1 MKNNILLFVIAMLG
15 MLACNSVPQGMISG
29 NIEGAGGKTIVLNKV
44 EGKVATPMGQI
55 QMDDTGYYAF
65 DIQDLP
71 KGAYSLNIEN
81 RIILFVLDD
90 TEEAIVLNGDF
101 NSIAN
106 AEYELS
112 GSKTS
117 AEIQAL
123 MKKIMSQ
130 QMKPADYNA
139 LADSDNNPYVIATVL
154 LNYWPVS
161 RQNAAVHQKAM
172 TKLFN
177 YDQQSTVT
185 RTYAQALQR
194 VMPSPQQQQ
203 QRPQAPP
210 SLIKIGEAAPEI
222 DLPDP
227 NGKNRKLSD
236 LKGKVVIVDFWASWC
251 GPCRR
256 FGNPE
261 LVKLYNKHKGKK
273 FDIFNIALERTPT
286 NDRWLAAI
294 EQDKLVWPNHVID
307 RTREVSRIYG
317 ASRIPRTFLVDAN
330 GKIAAINPRGQ
341 VLEDAVS
348 KLLEEG

>member
-1 MKNNILLFVIAMLG
+1 MLLFVITLLG
-15 MLACNSVPQGMISG
+15 MMACNTIPQGMISG
-29 NIEGAGGKTIVLNKV
+29 NIAGAGGKTIVLNKIT
-44 EGKVATPMGQI
+44 GKSAAALGEI
-55 QMDDTGYYAF
+55 QMDNSGYYAF

-90 TEEAIVLNGDF
+90 SEEAITLNGDF
-101 NSIAN
+101 NNIAN
-106 AEYELS
+106 GEYELN
-112 GSKTS
+112 GSKAS
-117 AEIQAL
+117 AEMQTL
-123 MKKIMSQ
+123 MKKIMSR
-130 QMKPADYNA
+130 QMTPADFTA
-139 LADSDNNPYVIATVL
+139 LADTDNNPYVIATIL
-154 LNYWPVS
+154 LNYWPLS

-177 YDQQSTVT
+177 YDQQSPFSMS
-185 RTYAQALQR
+185 YAQAVQK
-194 VMPSPQQQQ
+194 VAAPPQQQQ
-203 QRPQAPP
+203 RQRRPAPP
-210 SLIKIGEAAPEI
+210 SLVKIGEVAPEI

-227 NGKNRKLSD
+227 DGKNRKLSD

-273 FDIFNIALERTPT
+273 FDIFNVALERTPT

-294 EQDKLVWPNHVID
+294 EKDKLVWPNHVID
-307 RTREVSRIYG
+307 RTREVSRVYG
-317 ASRIPRTFLVDAN
+317 ASSIPRTFLVDSD

-341 VLEDAVS
+341 ELESAVS
-348 KLLEEG
+348 KLLGEG